1 MVNPG
6 KELKETVNKSKE
18 SAPSKQGR
26 AVAVWGLGSRLVLGA
41 SRGASAL
48 SSRGISARPS
58 PTSPAPLPV
67 LGHSPALP
75 FIPRPESPDS
85 IPALL
90 THLRPL
96 SPLVRRR
103 PWCVGRKPRGS
114 FLAEHGGPAASPPR
128 PGLLLSSRLWLHV
141 RRGGVGR
148 WPSAQ
153 ETDRGGHRARQLLR
167 GSKLPSS
174 RERLPPSSGDLK
186 MAAAQRSANQR
197 AGSGC

>member
-1 MVNPG
+1 MGPRFKASPRCIPRGQRTLLPRHFCPAFPNLPCSTASPWSLPG
-6 KELKETVNKSKE
+6 
-18 SAPSKQGR
+18 
-26 AVAVWGLGSRLVLGA
+26 
-41 SRGASAL
+41 
-48 SSRGISARPS
+48 S
-58 PTSPAPLPV
+58 PV
-67 LGHSPALP
+67 Y
-75 FIPRPESPDS
+75 PRPESPDS

-167 GSKLPSS
+167 GSKSPSS